1 VPLIAD
7 VVPLSFTG
15 TSDKVRKKLLE
26 EHKQDDLKGA
36 LDQID
41 EKFQERRHAADPSL
55 FTAQLQA
62 RGRAKVRLRAGDR
75 VFYWDPKGVVG
86 RLESQRECTVLE
98 IFSDKTM
105 ANLAL
110 MVRFRVSQ
118 YHLSVHGWLTRVH
131 WPAWLTHAHSRRC
144 VWIPGSCFAGMTKS
158 CTRDL
163 RFDASR
169 SFAFASSALQA
180 AATTG

>member
-1 VPLIAD
+1 MERAARVLQPLLALLSCFFD
-7 VVPLSFTG
+7 GTCPSCVPLSFTG
-15 TSDKVRKKLLE
+15 SSDKARKKLLE
-26 EHKQDDLKGA
+26 EHKQDDLRGA
-36 LDQID
+36 LEQID

-110 MVRFRVSQ
+110 MVRSSLRPDALLMHV
-118 YHLSVHGWLTRVH
+118 HLTASRWLAH
-131 WPAWLTHAHSRRC
+131 SHSRRC
-144 VWIPGSCFAGMTKS
+144 VWIPGSCFAGTTKS
-158 CTRDL
+158 CTRVVS
-163 RFDASR
+163 AS
-169 SFAFASSALQA
+169 
-180 AATTG
+180 G